1 MYKNNKRDWISGTRG
16 TKVNLLKRKTLIK
29 VLLTN
34 IVIVLLFI
42 IIFVV
47 VIKMQNKVYSRI
59 VNEKIN
65 DIINNVME
73 KYPEVKEEDIL
84 KIINN
89 RDDSSENILEKYGY
103 DDELS
108 YIKELRENINKNL
121 INTAVLIGIF
131 GIASL
136 SIFMRYV
143 LIQEKELKEINE
155 YIKEVNNK
163 NYSLKIEDNKDGELS
178 RLRNELYKTT
188 VILREAAENSEEE
201 KEKLSIAIADISHQL
216 KTPLTSIRIMLDN
229 ISDNPDMPQEI
240 REDFIQD
247 ISKQVEH
254 MSSLVISL
262 LKIAKFDAGTIKMEN
277 EEIDAKKLIDSV
289 INNLAILIEI
299 KEIEVITKIDEKA
312 IFIADYK
319 WQQEALTNILKNAI
333 EHSQPKS
340 NIYII
345 VENTSIFLEIKIK
358 DEGQGIEQKD
368 LKHIFE
374 RFYKAKNCNED
385 SIGIGLSLAKT
396 IIEQNNGYI
405 KATSEVGKGTL
416 FEIKYIK

>member
-1 MYKNNKRDWISGTRG
+1 M
-16 TKVNLLKRKTLIK
+16 NLLKRKTLIK

-47 VIKMQNKVYSRI
+47 VVKMQNKVYSKI

-405 KATSEVGKGTL
+405 KATSEVGKDTL

>member
-1 MYKNNKRDWISGTRG
+1 M
-16 TKVNLLKRKTLIK
+16 NLLKRKTLIK

-47 VIKMQNKVYSRI
+47 VIKMQNKVYSKIVI

-262 LKIAKFDAGTIKMEN
+262 LKTAKFDAGTIKMEN

-345 VENTSIFLEIKIK
+345 VENTSIFLKIKIK